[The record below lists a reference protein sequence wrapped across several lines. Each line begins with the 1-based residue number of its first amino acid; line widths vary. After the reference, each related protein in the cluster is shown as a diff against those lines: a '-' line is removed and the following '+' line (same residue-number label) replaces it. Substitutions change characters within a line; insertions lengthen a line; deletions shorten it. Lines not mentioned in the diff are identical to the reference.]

1 MGTVVKESGADYA
14 LLQAAFGP
22 ILSYMFSWV
31 FSLLIKPADI
41 ATKTLTCAQY
51 ILVPLF
57 EDDCG
62 EAPLLIKKLLAVFV
76 LSEYFD
82 FISFAFS

>member
-22 ILSYMFSWV
+22 IPSYMFSWV

-51 ILVPLF
+51 VLVLLF
-57 EDDCG
+57 DDGCG
-62 EAPLLIKKLLAVFV
+62 DAPLLIKKMLAIFV
-76 LSEYFD
+76 LRE
-82 FISFAFS
+82 